1 MPPKKRQAAAAVAA
15 PAKRATTHR
24 RAAREDTVPSDPAP
38 PPADD
43 PVALVTALRLQMEL
57 QNADLA
63 AEMANFDVTIQS
75 TSQRLDELTAVMQE
89 IRQALSPGA
98 INFAGTPR
106 PPANPS
112 PAASDDVLSQWH
124 WMTRPLVESIANG
137 TFDIYDL
144 PKLHRDQTLRDRH
157 IQKNVEGVLQPL
169 SGGKPILL
177 HAKTKLQSTFP
188 DLHTFLS
195 AWLIYGSIRTA
206 FAPERGPGLWAWTER
221 IVGFGKLQYEFVA
234 ILDYIVAYFQKHQRS
249 PPEKWFEMDSELHTE
264 HLGNAAQKALTKS
277 ASLSSPTKAAAP
289 KATPAQTGPSKPVTD
304 QVCHAWNRSAGCQI
318 KERTGN
324 PCLRRHVCRH
334 CMDPG
339 HTSLACTKSQ

>member
-1 MPPKKRQAAAAVAA
+1 
-15 PAKRATTHR
+15 
-24 RAAREDTVPSDPAP
+24 
-38 PPADD
+38 
-43 PVALVTALRLQMEL
+43 MEL

-169 SGGKPILL
+169 SGGKPIDTLKPEKRFYKKPEQPTTEVAIRSTL
-177 HAKTKLQSTFP
+177 GADLYLVLGSFDDDTKLATVLAYINPLVS
-188 DLHTFLS
+188 FL
-195 AWLIYGSIRTA
+195 WYGGLVIAFGTA
-206 FAPERGPGLWAWTER
+206 VTMWPG
-221 IVGFGKLQYEFVA
+221 GVA
-234 ILDYIVAYFQKHQRS
+234 AREPAY
-249 PPEKWFEMDSELHTE
+249 
-264 HLGNAAQKALTKS
+264 
-277 ASLSSPTKAAAP
+277 AP
-289 KATPAQTGPSKPVTD
+289 KRLGDRVAAD
-304 QVCHAWNRSAGCQI
+304 
-318 KERTGN
+318 
-324 PCLRRHVCRH
+324 
-334 CMDPG
+334 
-339 HTSLACTKSQ
+339 